1 MSKQEEFLQNV
12 TELFMRYGIKSLTMD
27 EIARQL
33 GISKKTIYQ
42 HVSDKKD
49 LVLKCVQL
57 AITYEECIL
66 CDVQEQKGNAIDIL
80 LEINKRVSEKI
91 QNVQPSVM
99 YDIERYY
106 PDAYKIMQKH
116 KQDFIFNM
124 VKQNM
129 ELGINE
135 GLYRKNLIPE
145 IIASSYI
152 AMTNQ
157 LFNPDPLNPPAHD
170 FKTLHREIA
179 RYHIRGIA
187 SEAGRKYLKE
197 KLNTDIDNN

>member
-1 MSKQEEFLQNV
+1 MPGS
-12 TELFMRYGIKSLTMD
+12 
-27 EIARQL
+27 
-33 GISKKTIYQ
+33 
-42 HVSDKKD
+42 
-49 LVLKCVQL
+49 
-57 AITYEECIL
+57 
-66 CDVQEQKGNAIDIL
+66 
-80 LEINKRVSEKI
+80 
-91 QNVQPSVM
+91 
-99 YDIERYY
+99 
-106 PDAYKIMQKH
+106 
-116 KQDFIFNM
+116 IFNM
-124 VKQNM
+124 VKENM

>member
-1 MSKQEEFLQNV
+1 MQMIAEV

-27 EIARQL
+27 EVARQL
-33 GISKKTIYQ
+33 GMSKKTIYQ

-49 LVLKCVQL
+49 LVKQCVQL
-57 AITYEECIL
+57 AISDEQCIL
-66 CDVQEQKGNAIDIL
+66 CDVKDQNGNAIDIL
-80 LEINKRVSEKI
+80 LDINKRVSEKI

-106 PDAYKIMQKH
+106 PEAFKIMQNH
-116 KQDFIFNM
+116 KKEFVFNM
-124 VKQNM
+124 IRENM
-129 ELGINE
+129 ELGIKE
-135 GLYRKNLIPE
+135 GLYRENLIPE

-157 LFNPDPLNPPAHD
+157 LFNPDPINPPEHN
-170 FKTLHREIA
+170 FQILHKEIA

>member
-57 AITYEECIL
+57 AITDEECIL

-124 VKQNM
+124 VKENM